1 MHLVIISTMTLLFA
15 QGGHDNFAT
24 LGAVAASMACAG
36 MALGAALRIKGKKNK
51 TLVWGYFISN
61 IIGGVTE
68 PSLYGLALRYKRP
81 FLGMMIG
88 GFAGALY
95 AGITHV
101 TAYVMV
107 PVANFLAL
115 TACVGG
121 STANIVNGI
130 ISGVI
135 ALIVAAVATYIIGF
149 GKEEEIN

>member
-1 MHLVIISTMTLLFA
+1 
-15 QGGHDNFAT
+15 
-24 LGAVAASMACAG
+24 MACFSLLLSG
-36 MALGAALRIKGKKNK
+36 QSFSIFQG
-51 TLVWGYFISN
+51 GYFISN

-115 TACVGG
+115 TAYVGG
-121 STANIVNGI
+121 STANIINGI
-130 ISGVI
+130 ISGAI

-149 GKEEEIN
+149 GKEEEMN